1 MPAKKQ
7 QEVKPAEEPQEEKIT
22 ELQEGEVLDIAKL
35 KEMNI
40 STLTQVAKDLN
51 VVEPPECASRS

>member
-7 QEVKPAEEPQEEKIT
+7 EVKPPEETQEEKIT

-40 STLTQVAKDLN
+40 STLTQVAKT
-51 VVEPPECASRS
+51 